1 MAESTQTK
9 VLDVRLPEIAESVVE
24 GELIEWKTQEGDSV
38 RKGEPL
44 AVVMT
49 DKVTIDLPSPYAGV
63 VRQQLVP
70 AGAIVK
76 VHQVIA
82 QIETE
87 VGEADPSIFKPAP
100 ATQKV
105 KNPFRSPPPVNPTP
119 ERPRAAP
126 AARRLAREL
135 GVPLEDVSGSGPG
148 GRVRLKDLRR
158 HLEPEPA
165 PAPAPVIAPAP
176 DSGEHRV
183 PLRGMRRAI
192 AEQMSRSVQ
201 ATARAMIAEE
211 ADMTQLK
218 ALRQRLRPA
227 VEARGGKL
235 SYLPFIFKAVA
246 TALFH
251 QPELNSSLDEPA
263 QEIIF
268 WKHHHL
274 GMAVDT
280 DSGLVVPVVRDVD
293 RKSLLELAI
302 ESGDLAE
309 RARSGRLRPEETKG
323 STFSITNIGA
333 IGGLF
338 SLPVI
343 HVPNAAILGMH
354 RFQERPV
361 VKEGEIQI
369 RTMTYFSLAIDH
381 RLVDG
386 AAATRFLMELIRYLE
401 NPEHL
406 FLEAI

>member
-1 MAESTQTK
+1 MAETTQTK
-9 VLDVRLPEIAESVVE
+9 VIDIRLPEIAESVVE
-24 GELIEWKTQEGDSV
+24 GELIEWKVEEGGSV
-38 RKGEPL
+38 RKGDPL

-49 DKVTIDLPSPYAGV
+49 DKVTIDLPSPYTGV
-63 VRQQLVP
+63 LRQQLVP

-82 QIETE
+82 KLETE
-87 VGEADPSIFKPAP
+87 VGEVDPSLFKPAP
-100 ATQKV
+100 EAQKV
-105 KNPFRSPPPVNPTP
+105 KNPFRASAQVNPP
-119 ERPRAAP
+119 AQRPRAAP

-135 GVPLEDVSGSGPG
+135 GVPLENVSGSGVG
-148 GRVRLKDLRR
+148 GRVRLEDLRR
-158 HLEPEPA
+158 HLEPGLAPPPVPAAEPR
-165 PAPAPVIAPAP
+165 P
-176 DSGEHRV
+176 GEHRV

-192 AEQMSRSVQ
+192 AEQMSRSAQ
-201 ATARAMIAEE
+201 TTARAMIAEE

-218 ALRQRLRPA
+218 ALRQRLKPA

-246 TALFH
+246 TALSH
-251 QPELNSSLDEPA
+251 YPELNSSLDEEA

-268 WKHHHL
+268 WKQHDL

-280 DSGLVVPVVRDVD
+280 DSGLVVPVVREVD

-302 ESGDLAE
+302 ESGDLAD
-309 RARSGRLRPEETKG
+309 RARSGRLRPEETRG
-323 STFSITNIGA
+323 STFTITNIGA

-338 SLPVI
+338 SVPVI

-369 RTMTYFSLAIDH
+369 RTMTYFSLALDH